1 MLRPLFLALGLGIAL
16 LLSSC
21 ATQPPAPKTI
31 LVPEARLAKLIAGHF
46 PFNKTVRDVL
56 DIQFSTPRLELDPL
70 GNRINTSLMLGVGA
84 SGLLGILSSKTY
96 QGKLDLSYGL
106 RFEPKD
112 GSVRL
117 NDVKVAHFSVDG
129 APEAL
134 QRLIEKHG
142 AALTQKLLDDY
153 PIYKLKAEDL
163 RTAAGQGYQPGALKI
178 VPEGLSI
185 TLDPLQP

>member
-1 MLRPLFLALGLGIAL
+1 MLDA
-16 LLSSC
+16 
-21 ATQPPAPKTI
+21 
-31 LVPEARLAKLIAGHF
+31 
-46 PFNKTVRDVL
+46 L
-56 DIQFSTPRLELDPL
+56 DIDVSAPRITLDPAN
-70 GNRINTSLMLGVGA
+70 NRINTSLDLKVAGNSLVG
-84 SGLLGILSSKTY
+84 LFTRKQY
-96 QGKLDLSYGL
+96 QGGIDLSYGL
-106 RFEPKD
+106 RFEPSD

-142 AALTQKLLDDY
+142 ASLTQKLLDDY